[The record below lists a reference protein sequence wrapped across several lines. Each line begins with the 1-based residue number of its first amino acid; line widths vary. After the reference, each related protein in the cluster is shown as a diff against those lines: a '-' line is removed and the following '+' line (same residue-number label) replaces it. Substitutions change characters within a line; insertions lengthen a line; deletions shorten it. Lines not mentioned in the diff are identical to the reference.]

1 MLGHWLGLKEGQLCL
16 MTRSLERIES
26 KVSQDD
32 ENEVEIIFSLD
43 CVATERDFLRYDARV
58 VRKLSYKYLFPSSIC
73 I

>member
-32 ENEVEIIFSLD
+32 ENEVEMILAWI
-43 CVATERDFLRYDARV
+43 V
-58 VRKLSYKYLFPSSIC
+58 
-73 I
+73 